1 MDFNSIDFGLI
12 FLKQF
17 HPEVVIYDYTKMSP
31 DKNKLGNE
39 GVHLIVYICDRY
51 SLKLIYHETS
61 IHFLITDQLYRYI
74 DKKIFYPFV
83 TRQHFTYYEDVVKFL
98 IDCESKTRQLK
109 HGFQVELPIEYQRQE
124 KLEKL
129 L

>member
-17 HPEVVIYDYTKMSP
+17 DTEVVIYDYTKMSP
-31 DKNKLGNE
+31 DKNKLDNE
-39 GVHLIVYICDRY
+39 GVHLIAYIYDRY
-51 SLKLIYHETS
+51 SLKLIYHQTG

-74 DKKIFYPFV
+74 DKRIFYTFI

-98 IDCESKTRQLK
+98 IDFEVKTNQLK
-109 HGFQVELPIEYQRQE
+109 DGFRVELPIEYQRQE
-124 KLEKL
+124 KLENL

>member
-17 HPEVVIYDYTKMSP
+17 DTEVVIYDYTKMSP
-31 DKNKLGNE
+31 DKNKLDNE
-39 GVHLIVYICDRY
+39 GVHLIAYIYDRY
-51 SLKLIYHETS
+51 SLKLIYHQTG

-74 DKKIFYPFV
+74 DKKIFYTFI

-98 IDCESKTRQLK
+98 IDFEVNIVVKEK
-109 HGFQVELPIEYQRQE
+109 IWFDYQ
-124 KLEKL
+124 KIL
-129 L
+129 LFFYFDPFHL